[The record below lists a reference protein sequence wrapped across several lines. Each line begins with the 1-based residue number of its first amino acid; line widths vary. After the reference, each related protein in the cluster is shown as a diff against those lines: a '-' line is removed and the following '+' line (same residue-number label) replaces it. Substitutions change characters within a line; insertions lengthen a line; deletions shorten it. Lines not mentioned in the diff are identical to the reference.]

1 MQRIKLKPE
10 YEGAIITRVKAGF
23 GYITFDSNRVP
34 QEKYVNFLD
43 VMPDLFEIESDKP
56 EQLTIEVPKIRTN
69 PKKKKK

>member
-1 MQRIKLKPE
+1 MQRIKLKSE

-23 GYITFDSNRVP
+23 GYITFDSTRVP

-43 VMPDLFEIESDKP
+43 VMPDIFEIEPQQP
-56 EQLTIEVPKIRTN
+56 EQLSIEVPKSGTK

>member
-23 GYITFDSNRVP
+23 GYITFDSTRVP

-43 VMPDLFEIESDKP
+43 VMPDIFDIETDKP
-56 EQLTIEVPKIRTN
+56 EQLTIDVPKSGTN

>member
-23 GYITFDSNRVP
+23 GYITFDSTRVP

-43 VMPDLFEIESDKP
+43 VMPDIFDIEADKP
-56 EQLTIEVPKIRTN
+56 EQLTIEVLKSKPN